1 MNAKHNWTNK
11 SKINNEF
18 NAEKRAK
25 YPQVSWNQ
33 KNEFN
38 L

>member
-18 NAEKRAK
+18 NAEKKGQIPSGFMRSK
-25 YPQVSWNQ
+25 KWI
-33 KNEFN
+33 
-38 L
+38 